1 MRSARIRLNCARGRA
16 KAAIRHREATPCRPR
31 HPGKTSTDEFAAGG
45 GPVTSGGSAPGH
57 ISNPTQEIGMNKSQ
71 VKGRVE
77 QVKGKIKKTTGAIVG
92 SKKLE
97 QRGRAEEI
105 AGKIEANLG
114 DLKDHLKKS
123 I

>member
-1 MRSARIRLNCARGRA
+1 MLARAPREVGQAHPLERLVLGAGRA
-16 KAAIRHREATPCRPR
+16 QHLDE
-31 HPGKTSTDEFAAGG
+31 TSTDECAAGVSQ
-45 GPVTSGGSAPGH
+45 VTSGRDAPGH
-57 ISNPTQEIGMNKSQ
+57 ISNPTQEIGMNKAQ

-77 QVKGKIKKTTGAIVG
+77 QVKGKIKKTTGTIVG

-97 QRGRAEEI
+97 RKGRAEEI

-114 DLKDHLKKS
+114 DLKADLKKS